1 MSWWGWM
8 VLGAIL
14 FGAEMFAVDAQFYLV
29 FLGLSAIIV
38 GIADLVGIVMPLWTQ
53 WAVFAVLSLVS
64 MFTFRKSLY
73 EKLRGNMPGFR
84 ESVTG
89 DKVSITEDLEPGS
102 EARVDL
108 RGTRWTVRNIG
119 DATIPSGSHA
129 RVIKTEG
136 LVLHVSAD

>member
-1 MSWWGWM
+1 MLWWGWM

-14 FGAEMFAVDAQFYLV
+14 LGAEMFAVDAQFYLV

-38 GIADLVGIVMPLWTQ
+38 GVSDLFGIAMPLWVQ
-53 WAVFAVLSLVS
+53 WAVFAALSLIS
-64 MFTFRKSLY
+64 MVTFRKSLY

-89 DKVSITEDLEPGS
+89 DKVSISENLEPGN
-102 EARVDL
+102 ETRVDL

-119 DATIPSGSHA
+119 NSTIPGGTHA

>member
-1 MSWWGWM
+1 MLWWGWM

-14 FGAEMFAVDAQFYLV
+14 LGAEMFAVDAQFYLV

-38 GIADLVGIVMPLWTQ
+38 GVADLLGIAMPLWVQ
-53 WAVFAVLSLVS
+53 WTVFAALSLIS
-64 MFTFRKSLY
+64 MVTFRKSLY

-89 DKVSITEDLEPGS
+89 DKVSISENLEPGN
-102 EARVDL
+102 ETRVDL

-119 DATIPSGSHA
+119 NSTIPGGTHA

>member
-38 GIADLVGIVMPLWTQ
+38 GIADLAGIVMPLWAQ
-53 WAVFAVLSLVS
+53 WAVFAVLSLIS
-64 MFTFRKSLY
+64 MITFRKSLY

-89 DKVSITEDLEPGS
+89 DEVSITADLDPGS

-108 RGTRWTVRNIG
+108 RGTRWTVRNVG
-119 DATIPSGSHA
+119 SSSIPGGSHA

>member
-1 MSWWGWM
+1 M

-14 FGAEMFAVDAQFYLV
+14 LGAEMFAVDAQFYLV

-38 GIADLVGIVMPLWTQ
+38 GVTDLVGIAMPLWAQ
-53 WAVFAVLSLVS
+53 WAVFAVLSLIS

-89 DKVSITEDLEPGS
+89 DKVSINEDLEPGS
-102 EARVDL
+102 ETRVDL

-119 DATIPSGSHA
+119 SATIPGGSHA

>member
-1 MSWWGWM
+1 M

-14 FGAEMFAVDAQFYLV
+14 FGAEMFAVDAQFFLV

-38 GIADLVGIVMPLWTQ
+38 GIADLVGIVMPLWAQ

-89 DKVSITEDLEPGS
+89 DKVSIAEDLEPGS
-102 EARVDL
+102 EARADL
-108 RGTRWTVRNIG
+108 RGTRWTVRNVG
-119 DATIPSGSHA
+119 NATISSGSQA